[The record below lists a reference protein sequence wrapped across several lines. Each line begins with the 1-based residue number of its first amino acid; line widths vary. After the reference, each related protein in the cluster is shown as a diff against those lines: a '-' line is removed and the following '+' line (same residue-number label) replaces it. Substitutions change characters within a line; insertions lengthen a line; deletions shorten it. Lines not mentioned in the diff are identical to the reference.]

1 MPGVF
6 RWETPPA
13 CSSSA
18 SSTAVRQEPSA
29 GVAQLGDWG
38 KPVQAV
44 TRAAALS
51 SRCGPGT
58 ALSAG
63 HRCCPGTFDNLSRL
77 SSLCCGSRAADAAPG
92 HAAGSGNQTCA
103 PQKPVLAPRSRCQC
117 QHTRHVTAWF
127 VHRDIPVAASVLYL
141 HPPHSSATHL
151 TYVASRVTCVP
162 RLLVGR
168 LTVTRMEWLP
178 CQVGCDRTGLRTQD
192 LCQLGLGSLITTSLL
207 L

>member
-1 MPGVF
+1 MAKGSRLSACLGCVGGKPPQPGPL
-6 RWETPPA
+6 RPLPLQLA
-13 CSSSA
+13 RSSW
-18 SSTAVRQEPSA
+18 REP
-29 GVAQLGDWG
+29 QLGDWG
-38 KPVQAV
+38 KPAQAV
-44 TRAAALS
+44 TRAAVLS
-51 SRCGPGT
+51 SRCGPGA

-92 HAAGSGNQTCA
+92 HAAGSGTRLALLGNPALA
-103 PQKPVLAPRSRCQC
+103 PGLAPRSRCQC
-117 QHTRHVTAWF
+117 RHTRHVTAWF
-127 VHRDIPVAASVLYL
+127 VHRAIPVAVSVLCI

-178 CQVGCDRTGLRTQD
+178 CQVGCD
-192 LCQLGLGSLITTSLL
+192 
-207 L
+207 